1 MARNPN
7 AQANLR
13 SFPKGV
19 SGNPAGRPKSLAKM
33 IKDLPPDIQPEI
45 IGVIAHALT
54 LRSIA
59 EAKDYIKRIENG
71 KISVRYGAIL
81 ELTLKSLSGPHGWFT
96 LKDIMDRLFGKPR
109 VQAEIRM
116 REPRQYIVI
125 GDVDVSDKVQQGD
138 FVIYVDSKEDAE
150 MIMNIGNLDV

>member
-109 VQAEIRM
+109 ISAEVTHGVGITLNIITDQ
-116 REPRQYIVI
+116 ETK
-125 GDVDVSDKVQQGD
+125 D
-138 FVIYVDSKEDAE
+138 
-150 MIMNIGNLDV
+150 MIEGGLG

>member
-13 SFPKGV
+13 AFPKGV

-33 IKDLPPDIQPEI
+33 IKDLPPEIQSDI
-45 IGVIAHALT
+45 IGVLAHAIS
-54 LRSIA
+54 LRSIS
-59 EAKDYIKRIENG
+59 EAKEYIKRIEDG
-71 KISVRYGAIL
+71 KISIRYGAIL
-81 ELTLKSLSGPHGWFT
+81 QLVLKSLTGPHAWLT

-125 GDVDVSDKVQQGD
+125 GDVDVSNQVQSND
-138 FVIYVDSKEDAE
+138 FVIYVDNKEDAE
-150 MIMNIGNLDV
+150 MIMNIGNLEV